1 VTRAERRRAAE
12 EREILELLIPQ
23 DPYEEEDP
31 RPSRRNGRHSHPD
44 EAEVAPERASER
56 VSAVV
61 RVAEAP
67 PPTPV
72 VIQPEPAHP
81 VLDRA
86 GQGMHRREP
95 RLLVEV
101 RVIGMVVK
109 RELKRYFRSK
119 AKILAALVQPFFFLL
134 IFGFGMKTIVST
146 TGGVNFEQYVFPGV
160 MAMIVLSRALLSAVS
175 IVQDSEHGF
184 LREMLVA
191 PASRVS
197 IVVGAIIGGA
207 TISTMQ
213 AALLFLGAPV
223 MGLYPAPA
231 TIAAVLG
238 AAVLMGIEVTALGV
252 ALATIIRKPT
262 SFQATT
268 QAITY
273 PMLVLSGALVPI
285 GGLPGWLQDI
295 AKFDIFAYPVDSLRR
310 LMLHSDSSAAAKVQL
325 TGLELLGHH
334 LTVTDE
340 LAFSGACTV
349 VFVLVAVW
357 RFAKSN

>member
-1 VTRAERRRAAE
+1 MSRAERRRAAE

-23 DPYEEEDP
+23 DPYENEEP
-31 RPSRRNGRHSHPD
+31 PPPPAASRRRHGYPEEEEHQ
-44 EAEVAPERASER
+44 AERATSM
-56 VSAVV
+56 V

-67 PPTPV
+67 PPVPERV
-72 VIQPEPAHP
+72 QIRAEPAHP
-81 VLDRA
+81 VVDRT
-86 GQGMHRREP
+86 GQGIHRREP

-101 RVIGMVVK
+101 RVVGMVVR

-119 AKILAALVQPFFFLL
+119 AKIFAALVQPFFFLL

-160 MAMIVLSRALLSAVS
+160 MGMIVLGRALLSAVT

-213 AALLFLGAPV
+213 AVLLFLGAPV

-238 AAVLMGIEVTALGV
+238 AAVLMAIEVTALGV
-252 ALATIIRKPT
+252 ALATVIRRPG

-273 PMLVLSGALVPI
+273 PMLVLSGALVPL
-285 GGLPGWLQDI
+285 GGLPSWLQAI
-295 AKFDIFAYPVDSLRR
+295 AKFDIFAYPVDALRR
-310 LMLHSDSSAAAKVQL
+310 LMLGTEASTAAKVQL
-325 TGLELLGHH
+325 TGLELLGHR
-334 LTVTDE
+334 LSVTDE
-340 LAFSGACTV
+340 LVGSAFFTV
-349 VFVLVAVW
+349 VFVLIAVW
-357 RFAKSN
+357 RFARTN